1 MSFGCH
7 VGSPFFVCEFATNGT
22 LVSYLRKYP
31 DELWAKLHEAAL
43 GVQYLHARN
52 VVHGDL
58 KGNNIVIGSDKKA
71 KVTDFGLSA
80 VTNDGVDPRISEASH
95 WVAPECFIHEFARPT
110 FESDIYALVDE
121 DAAVPSDSLLQRM
134 LDAGYEGSSGKLWTC
149 LASLSG
155 THEVVKRSKLG
166 HYFLTEKGR
175 RSTDLCP
182 GSLTGNATDSTATAN
197 ANAPAVSFKPGCDLH
212 RDGRLGR

>member
-71 KVTDFGLSA
+71 KSRGL
-80 VTNDGVDPRISEASH
+80 
-95 WVAPECFIHEFARPT
+95 CFWRT
-110 FESDIYALVDE
+110 VDE